1 MDANVART
9 LPAHEQVI
17 ASSAK
22 SMHELVTD
30 RVLRL
35 YEGV

>member
-9 LPAHEQVI
+9 LPAQEQVI
-17 ASSAK
+17 TSSANK
-22 SMHELVTD
+22 LVTD

-35 YEGV
+35 YEGL

>member
-9 LPAHEQVI
+9 LPAQGQF

-22 SMHELVTD
+22 SMHGLVTD